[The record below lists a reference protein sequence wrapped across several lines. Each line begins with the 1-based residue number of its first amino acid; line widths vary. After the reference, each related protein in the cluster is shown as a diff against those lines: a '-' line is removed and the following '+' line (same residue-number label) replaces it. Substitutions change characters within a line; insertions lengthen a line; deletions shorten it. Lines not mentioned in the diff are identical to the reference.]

1 MLGMDWNRI
10 ENVVKYCLIIV
21 IGISP
26 SVSIVLETLTDGEY
40 GGWIVPRD
48 ILFGDIIL
56 FVIAACGLLFAFAG
70 LTSITQNNNIEEEQ
84 GLY

>member
-40 GGWIVPRD
+40 GGWNLVRRYYLVCD
-48 ILFGDIIL
+48 RCLWVTLRFRG
-56 FVIAACGLLFAFAG
+56 
-70 LTSITQNNNIEEEQ
+70 THEYHSE
-84 GLY
+84 